1 MYRENNKGPRT
12 VPCGTPDK
20 TGAQSDFTPFTTT
33 RCCLKQRK
41 ESIHFNVLPPIP
53 YLNNLIIYER
63 DHSRVNGT
71 THFWTKPVDYQFTN
85 GGPIH
90 IWRSS
95 HTRRYRLHVEDHGQP
110 IPTCERDLYVW
121 SGLPCVNGTCICE
134 RVLYLW
140 RTLQPWTRHPRVNG
154 TRCLLVNGFST
165 NVLNSTDDS
174 YTC

>member
-1 MYRENNKGPRT
+1 MRFCGWSAHVYICKTRAHLWMEMKICEGELAVENRVTYLLMKPL
-12 VPCGTPDK
+12 
-20 TGAQSDFTPFTTT
+20 
-33 RCCLKQRK
+33 RC
-41 ESIHFNVLPPIP
+41 EWD
-53 YLNNLIIYER
+53 LIR
-63 DHSRVNGT
+63 MNRT

-121 SGLPCVNGTCICE
+121 PGLPRVNGTCMCE

-140 RTLQPWTRHPRVNG
+140 RTLHTWTRHPRVNG